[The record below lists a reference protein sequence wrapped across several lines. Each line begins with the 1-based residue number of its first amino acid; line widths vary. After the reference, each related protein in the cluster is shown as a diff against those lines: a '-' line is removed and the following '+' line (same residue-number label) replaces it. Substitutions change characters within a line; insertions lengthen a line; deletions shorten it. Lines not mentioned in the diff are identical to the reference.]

1 MNNSPK
7 AFRFLLAVL
16 MAFSFAVCVSA
27 AQAAPNPAESKFT
40 QDELAYMPAVQLI
53 ELFKKG
59 ETTPSEVLEAQI
71 SRVKKYNGEYNVSRR
86 DLVNELD
93 TFNAGKVNAITFDN
107 FDEARKLAKE
117 ADERYRNG
125 SARRLEGITV
135 GIKDE
140 NEVKGW
146 RVDAASLIMKD
157 NEPSAADGAMIQKLR
172 KEGAIFVF
180 QTTVPEQYLSP
191 MTWSRLYGVSRNPW
205 NLYYGT
211 GGSSGGSGAA
221 LAAGFCTLAT
231 GSDMGGSI
239 RIPSAMNGLYGF
251 KPPFGRVATS
261 DNTYETLGPMARTF
275 ADMALMQDVIT
286 GPSPEVHSVIR
297 PKLDYPQKYTPIQG
311 QKVAV
316 AYCRNWLPGGLSDE
330 SNHAMDTTV
339 AALKKA
345 GAQVEVIELDVEAE
359 SFMPT
364 YFKGLM
370 STSMYVIFNGLD
382 EHRDLFSSYVKN
394 LEAYAGNLTPQDQV
408 NAEMLLMKLH
418 RDVQQ
423 KVFEKGCIALIM
435 PTLATPHFPADLEA
449 TPDKTAPV
457 KGKTYPNTNLMLT
470 PIWNLASRYP
480 VVAMPVELSDK
491 NVPVGVQIVSN
502 TYDDL
507 NAFRVAYALSK
518 TIAPLYKD
526 GRFPDFRNAK

>member
-1 MNNSPK
+1 MNRFFFGK
-7 AFRFLLAVL
+7 AFAAFLAGALITL
-16 MAFSFAVCVSA
+16 FAAGASAVSA
-27 AQAAPNPAESKFT
+27 KSKFS

-53 ELFKKG
+53 ELFQKG
-59 ETTPSEVLEAQI
+59 ETTPSEVLDAQI

-86 DLVNELD
+86 DLLNELD
-93 TFNAGKVNAITFDN
+93 TFNAGKINAITFDN
-107 FDEARKLAKE
+107 FEEARKLAKE
-117 ADERYRNG
+117 ADERYRKG
-125 SARRLEGITV
+125 TARRLEGITV

-146 RVDAASLIMKD
+146 RVDCASLLLKD
-157 NEPSAADGAMIQKLR
+157 KEPSAADGAMIQSLR

-191 MTWSRLYGVSRNPW
+191 MTWSRLYGVTRNPW

-251 KPPFGRVATS
+251 KPPFGRVPTS
-261 DNTYETLGPMARTF
+261 ENTYETLGPMARTF
-275 ADMALMQDVIT
+275 ADMALMQDVIA
-286 GPSPEVHSVIR
+286 GPSPEVHSSIR
-297 PKLDYPQKYTPIQG
+297 PKLDYPQKYAPIRG

-316 AYCRNWLPGGLSDE
+316 AYFKNWLPGGLSRE
-330 SNHAMDTTV
+330 SDHAMDTIV
-339 AALKKA
+339 AALEKA
-345 GAQVEVIELDVEAE
+345 GAQVERIEEPDIDAQ
-359 SFMPT
+359 SSMPI

-370 STSMYVIFNGLD
+370 STSMYAIFDGLD
-382 EHRDLFSSYVKN
+382 KHRDLFSSYVKN
-394 LEAYAGNLTPQDQV
+394 LEIYAGKLTPQDQV
-408 NAEMLLMKLH
+408 NAEMGLGELH
-418 RDVQQ
+418 RDVQK

-449 TPDKTAPV
+449 TPDKAAQV
-457 KGKTYPNTNLMLT
+457 NGKTYSSTYLILT

-480 VVAMPVELSDK
+480 VVSMPVELSDK
-491 NVPVGVQIVSN
+491 NVPVGVQIVGN

-507 NAFRVAYALSK
+507 NAFRVAYSLSK
-518 TIAPLYKD
+518 VIPPLYQD
-526 GRFPDFRNAK
+526 GRFPDFRNVK

>member
-1 MNNSPK
+1 MNRFFSGK
-7 AFRFLLAVL
+7 ALCAFLAGVL
-16 MAFSFAVCVSA
+16 ITLFASGASAVSA
-27 AQAAPNPAESKFT
+27 KSKFS
-40 QDELAYMPAVQLI
+40 QEELAYMPAVQLI

-86 DLVNELD
+86 DLLNEPD

-117 ADERYRNG
+117 ADERYRKG
-125 SARRLEGITV
+125 TARRLEGITV

-146 RVDAASLIMKD
+146 RVDCASLILKD
-157 NEPSAADGAMIQKLR
+157 AEPSTADGAMIQKLR

-191 MTWSRLYGVSRNPW
+191 MTWSRLYGVTRNPW

-239 RIPSAMNGLYGF
+239 RIPAAMNGLYGF

-261 DNTYETLGPMARTF
+261 ENVYETLGPMARTF
-275 ADMALMQDVIT
+275 ADMALMQDVIA
-286 GPSPEVHSVIR
+286 GPSPEVHSTIR
-297 PKLDYPQKYTPIQG
+297 PKLGYPQKYALIRG

-316 AYCRNWLPGGLSDE
+316 AYCKNWLQGGLSQE
-330 SNHAMDTTV
+330 SDHAMDTTV

-345 GAQVEVIELDVEAE
+345 GAQVELIELDFSAE
-359 SFMPT
+359 SLMST

-370 STSMYVIFNGLD
+370 STSMYAIFDGLD
-382 EHRDLFSSYVKN
+382 THRDKFSSYVKN
-394 LEAYAGNLTPQDQV
+394 LETYAGKLTPQNQV
-408 NAEMLLMKLH
+408 DAEKMLGRLH

-435 PTLATPHFPADLEA
+435 PTLATPYFPADLEA
-449 TPDKTAPV
+449 TPDKAAQIH
-457 KGKTYPNTNLMLT
+457 GKNYTSTYLMLT

-480 VVAMPVELSDK
+480 VVDMPIELSGK

-518 TIAPLYKD
+518 VIAPLYQD
-526 GRFPDFRNAK
+526 ERFPDFRNEK

>member
-1 MNNSPK
+1 MNRFFFRKSLL
-7 AFRFLLAVL
+7 AFLAVL
-16 MAFSFAVCVSA
+16 LIALFVSGAGTVFAK
-27 AQAAPNPAESKFT
+27 SKFS
-40 QDELAYMPAVQLI
+40 QEELAYMPAVQLI
-53 ELFKKG
+53 ELFQKG

-71 SRVKKYNGEYNVSRR
+71 SQVKKYNGEYNVSRR

-107 FDEARKLAKE
+107 FAEARKLAKE
-117 ADERYRNG
+117 ADERYRQG
-125 SARRLEGITV
+125 SARRLEGITI

-146 RVDAASLIMKD
+146 RVDAASLLLKD
-157 NEPSAADGAMIQKLR
+157 REPSDADGAMIQKLR

-231 GSDMGGSI
+231 GSV
-239 RIPSAMNGLYGF
+239 

-261 DNTYETLGPMARTF
+261 ENTYETLGPMARTF
-275 ADMALMQDVIT
+275 ADMALMQDVIA
-286 GPSPEVHSVIR
+286 GPSPEVHATIR
-297 PKLDYPQKYTPIQG
+297 PKLDYPQKYTPIKG

-316 AYCRNWLPGGLSDE
+316 TYCKNWLQGGLSQEAD
-330 SNHAMDTTV
+330 HAVDTTV
-339 AALKKA
+339 AALKQA
-345 GAQVEVIELDVEAE
+345 GAQVEVIELDLSAE

-370 STSMYVIFNGLD
+370 STSMYAIFDGLD
-382 EHRDLFSSYVKN
+382 KHRDQFSSYVKN
-394 LEAYAGNLTPQDQV
+394 LEVYAGKLTPQDQV
-408 NAEMLLMKLH
+408 NAEMQLTKLH

-423 KVFEKGCIALIM
+423 KVFEKGCIALVM
-435 PTLATPHFPADLEA
+435 PTLATAHFPADLDA
-449 TPDKTAPV
+449 TPDKAAQV
-457 KGKTYPNTNLMLT
+457 RGKTYSSTNLMLT

-480 VVAMPVELSDK
+480 VVAMPVELSDR

-518 TIAPLYKD
+518 NIAPLYKD
-526 GRFPDFRNAK
+526 GRFPDFRNEK

>member
-1 MNNSPK
+1 MRKKIFRTFLP
-7 AFRFLLAVL
+7 AFAAGALLALVATAGHP
-16 MAFSFAVCVSA
+16 AFAKA
-27 AQAAPNPAESKFT
+27 KFS
-40 QDELAYMPAVQLI
+40 QEELAYMPAVQLI

-125 SARRLEGITV
+125 TARRLEGITV

-146 RVDAASLIMKD
+146 RVDAASLLLKD
-157 NEPSAADGAMIQKLR
+157 HEPSAADGAMIQKLR
-172 KEGAIFVF
+172 REGAIFVF

-239 RIPSAMNGLYGF
+239 RIPSAMNGLFGF

-275 ADMALMQDVIT
+275 ADMALMQDVIA
-286 GPSPEVHSVIR
+286 GPSPEIHSSIR
-297 PKLDYPQKYTPIQG
+297 PKLDYPQKYAPIQG

-316 AYCRNWLPGGLSDE
+316 AYCRNWLQGGLSQE
-330 SNHAMDTTV
+330 SDHAVDAAV

-345 GAQVEVIELDVEAE
+345 GAQVELTELDVSAE

-370 STSMYVIFNGLD
+370 STSMYAIFDGLD
-382 EHRDLFSSYVKN
+382 EHRDMFSSYVKN
-394 LEAYAGNLTPQDQV
+394 LETYAGNLTPQDQV
-408 NAEMLLMKLH
+408 NAEMMLAKLH

-423 KVFEKGCIALIM
+423 KVFEKGCIALVM
-435 PTLATPHFPADLEA
+435 PTLATPHFPADLDA
-449 TPDKTAPV
+449 TPDKAAQV
-457 KGKTYPNTNLMLT
+457 RGEIYSSTNLMLT

-491 NVPVGVQIVSN
+491 NIPVGVQIVGN

-518 TIAPLYKD
+518 SIAPLYKD
-526 GRFPDFRNAK
+526 GRFPDFRNEK

>member
-1 MNNSPK
+1 MNRFFFRK
-7 AFRFLLAVL
+7 TLFAFMAAVL
-16 MAFSFAVCVSA
+16 ITLFASSA
-27 AQAAPNPAESKFT
+27 NAVLAKSKFS
-40 QDELAYMPAVQLI
+40 QEELAYMPAVQLI

-86 DLVNELD
+86 DLLNELD

-117 ADERYRNG
+117 ADERYRKG

-135 GIKDE
+135 GVKDE
-140 NEVKGW
+140 NQVKGW
-146 RVDAASLIMKD
+146 RVDCASLILKD
-157 NEPSAADGAMIQKLR
+157 IAPSAADGAMIKKLR
-172 KEGAIFVF
+172 EEGAIFVF

-239 RIPSAMNGLYGF
+239 RIPSSMNGVYGF

-261 DNTYETLGPMARTF
+261 DNVYETLGPMARTF
-275 ADMALMQDVIT
+275 ADMVLMQDIIA
-286 GPSPEVHSVIR
+286 GPSPEVHSTIR
-297 PKLDYPQKYTPIQG
+297 PKLDYPQKYAPIRG

-316 AYCRNWLPGGLSDE
+316 AYFKNWLQGGLSQE
-330 SNHAMDTTV
+330 SDHAIDTAV
-339 AALKKA
+339 AALEKA
-345 GAQVEVIELDVEAE
+345 GAQVERVELDINAE
-359 SFMPT
+359 GFMPT

-370 STSMYVIFNGLD
+370 TTSMYIIFAGLD
-382 EHRDLFSSYVKN
+382 QHRDKFSAYVKN
-394 LEAYAGNLTPQDQV
+394 LEAYAGKLTPQDQV
-408 NAEMLLMKLH
+408 NAEMMLAKLH
-418 RDVQQ
+418 QEVQH
-423 KVFEKGCIALIM
+423 KVFEKGCIALVM
-435 PTLATPHFPADLEA
+435 PTLATPYFPADLEA
-449 TPDKTAPV
+449 TPDKAAQIH
-457 KGKTYPNTNLMLT
+457 GKTYTSTYLMLT

-480 VVAMPVELSDK
+480 VVDMPVELSDK

-518 TIAPLYKD
+518 VIAPLYQD
-526 GRFPDFRNAK
+526 GRFPDFRNEK

>member
-1 MNNSPK
+1 MHRFI
-7 AFRFLLAVL
+7 FRKTLLAFMAGVL
-16 MAFSFAVCVSA
+16 ITLFATGASTVFAKAKFS
-27 AQAAPNPAESKFT
+27 
-40 QDELAYMPAVQLI
+40 QDELAYMPAVKLI
-53 ELFKKG
+53 ELFQKG

-93 TFNAGKVNAITFDN
+93 TFNAGKVNAITFDK

-125 SARRLEGITV
+125 TARRLEGITIGV
-135 GIKDE
+135 KDE

-146 RVDAASLIMKD
+146 RVDAASLLLKD
-157 NEPSAADGAMIQKLR
+157 HEPCTADGAMIQKLR

-275 ADMALMQDVIT
+275 GDMALMQDVIA
-286 GPSPEVHSVIR
+286 GPSPEVHSTIR
-297 PKLDYPQKYTPIQG
+297 PKLDYPQKYASIKG

-316 AYCRNWLPGGLSDE
+316 AYCRNWLQGGLSQE
-330 SNHAMDTTV
+330 ANHAMDSTV

-345 GAQVEVIELDVEAE
+345 GAQVELIELDVSAE
-359 SFMPT
+359 NFMPT

-370 STSMYVIFNGLD
+370 STSMYVIFDGLD
-382 EHRDLFSSYVKN
+382 KHRDKFSSYVTN
-394 LEAYAGNLTPQDQV
+394 LEAYAGKLTPQDQV
-408 NAEMLLMKLH
+408 NAELMLAKLH

-435 PTLATPHFPADLEA
+435 PTLATPYFPADLDA
-449 TPDKTAPV
+449 TPDKAAQV
-457 KGKTYPNTNLMLT
+457 RGKTYSSTNLMLT

-480 VVAMPVELSDK
+480 VVAMPVELSAK

-526 GRFPDFRNAK
+526 GRFPDFRNVK

>member
-1 MNNSPK
+1 MRISKKVFTLFVVALVVAIGAN
-7 AFRFLLAVL
+7 A
-16 MAFSFAVCVSA
+16 VSA
-27 AQAAPNPAESKFT
+27 EPKFS
-40 QDELAYMPAVQLI
+40 QEELAYMPAVQLI

-117 ADERYRNG
+117 AEERYRNG
-125 SARRLEGITV
+125 TARRLEGITV
-135 GIKDE
+135 GVKDE

-146 RVDAASLIMKD
+146 RVDAASLLLKD
-157 NEPSAADGAMIQKLR
+157 REPCDSDGAMIQKLR
-172 KEGAIFVF
+172 SEGAIFVF

-231 GSDMGGSI
+231 GSDMCGSI
-239 RIPSAMNGLYGF
+239 RIPSSMNGLYGF

-261 DNTYETLGPMARTF
+261 ENAYETLGPMARTF
-275 ADMALMQDVIT
+275 ADMVLMQDIIA
-286 GPSPEVHSVIR
+286 GPSPMTHASIR
-297 PKLDYPQKYTPIQG
+297 PKLDYPQEYAPIKG

-316 AYCRNWLPGGLSDE
+316 AYFKNWLKGGLSEE
-330 SNHAMDTTV
+330 SDHAIDTAV
-339 AALKKA
+339 EALKKA
-345 GAQVEVIELDVEAE
+345 GAQVEVIELDVNAE
-359 SFMPT
+359 NFMPT

-370 STSMYVIFNGLD
+370 SSSMYAIFDGL
-382 EHRDLFSSYVKN
+382 EQHRDKFSAYVKN
-394 LEAYAGNLTPQDQV
+394 LEAYAGKLTPQDQV
-408 NAEMLLMKLH
+408 NAEMMLAKLH

-423 KVFEKGCIALIM
+423 KVFENGCIALVM
-435 PTLATPHFPADLEA
+435 PTLATPYFPADLEA
-449 TPDKTAPV
+449 TPDKTAQV
-457 KGKTYPNTNLMLT
+457 HGETYPSTNLMLT

-480 VVAMPVELSDK
+480 VVDMPVELSEK
-491 NVPVGVQIVSN
+491 NVPVGVQIVGN

-507 NAFRVAYALSK
+507 TAFRVAYALSK
-518 TIAPLYKD
+518 VIAPLYED

>member
-1 MNNSPK
+1 MNRFF
-7 AFRFLLAVL
+7 FRKELLAFMAGVL
-16 MAFSFAVCVSA
+16 ITLFASGASTVFA
-27 AQAAPNPAESKFT
+27 KSKFSEE
-40 QDELAYMPAVQLI
+40 ELAYMPAAQLI

-71 SRVKKYNGEYNVSRR
+71 SRVKKYNGEFNVSRR

-117 ADERYRNG
+117 ADERYRKG
-125 SARRLEGITV
+125 TARRLEGITV
-135 GIKDE
+135 GVKDE

-146 RVDAASLIMKD
+146 RVDAASLILKD
-157 NEPSAADGAMIQKLR
+157 REPSAADGAMIQKLR
-172 KEGAIFVF
+172 GEGAIFVF

-275 ADMALMQDVIT
+275 ADMALMQDVIA
-286 GPSPEVHSVIR
+286 GPSPEVHSSIR
-297 PKLDYPQKYTPIQG
+297 PKLDYPQEYAPIQG

-316 AYCRNWLPGGLSDE
+316 AYFKNWLPGGLSQE
-330 SNHAMDTTV
+330 SDHAMDTVV
-339 AALKKA
+339 AALEKA
-345 GAQVEVIELDVEAE
+345 GAQVERIEEPDINAE
-359 SFMPT
+359 SSMPI

-370 STSMYVIFNGLD
+370 STSMYAIFDGLD
-382 EHRDLFSSYVKN
+382 EHRDEFSSYVKN
-394 LEAYAGNLTPQDQV
+394 LETYAGKLTPQDQV
-408 NAEMLLMKLH
+408 NADMGLAELH

-435 PTLATPHFPADLEA
+435 PTLATPYFPADLEA
-449 TPDKTAPV
+449 TPDKAAQV
-457 KGKTYPNTNLMLT
+457 HGKTYPSTNLILT

-480 VVAMPVELSDK
+480 VVSMPVELSDK
-491 NVPVGVQIVSN
+491 NVPVGVQIVGN

-518 TIAPLYKD
+518 VIDPLYSD
-526 GRFPDFRNAK
+526 GRFPDFRNEK

>member
-1 MNNSPK
+1 
-7 AFRFLLAVL
+7 
-16 MAFSFAVCVSA
+16 MAGALIALFASGASTVFA
-27 AQAAPNPAESKFT
+27 KSKFS
-40 QDELAYMPAVQLI
+40 QEELAYMPAVQLI
-53 ELFKKG
+53 ELFKNG

-107 FDEARKLAKE
+107 FDEARTLAKK
-117 ADERYRNG
+117 ADERYRKG

-135 GIKDE
+135 GVKDE

-146 RVDAASLIMKD
+146 RVDAASIPMKD
-157 NEPSAADGAMIQKLR
+157 NKPSSSDGAMIQKLR
-172 KEGAIFVF
+172 DEGAIFVF

-191 MTWSRLYGVSRNPW
+191 MTWSRLYGVTRNPW
-205 NLYYGT
+205 NLYYGA

-275 ADMALMQDVIT
+275 ADMALMQDIIS
-286 GPSPEVHSVIR
+286 GPSPKVHASIR
-297 PKLDYPQKYTPIQG
+297 PKLNYPQEYAPLQG
-311 QKVAV
+311 TKVAV
-316 AYCRNWLPGGLSDE
+316 AYFKKWIKGGLSQE
-330 SNHAMDTTV
+330 SDHSLDV
-339 AALKKA
+339 VSAALQKA
-345 GAQVEVIELDVEAE
+345 GAHIEKIELDITSE

-370 STSMYVIFNGLD
+370 STSMYALFDGLD
-382 EHRDLFSSYVKN
+382 NGRDTFSSYMNN
-394 LEAYAGNLTPQDQV
+394 LFSYAGKLSPQDQV
-408 NAEMLLMKLH
+408 NAEMLLAKLH
-418 RDVQQ
+418 QDVQQ

-449 TPDKTAPV
+449 SPDKAALV
-457 KGKTYPNTNLMLT
+457 RGKTYPSTNLLLT

-480 VVAMPVELSDK
+480 VVTVPVELSNK

-518 TIAPLYKD
+518 AIAPLYTE
-526 GRFPDFRNAK
+526 GRLPDFRNAK

>member
-1 MNNSPK
+1 MNRFFFRNVFF
-7 AFRFLLAVL
+7 AFMAGVL
-16 MAFSFAVCVSA
+16 ITLFASGANAVSA
-27 AQAAPNPAESKFT
+27 ASKFS
-40 QDELAYMPAVQLI
+40 QEELAYMPAVQLI
-53 ELFKKG
+53 ELFQKG

-86 DLVNELD
+86 DLLNELD

-117 ADERYRNG
+117 ADERYRKG

-146 RVDAASLIMKD
+146 RVDCASLILKD

-172 KEGAIFVF
+172 REGAIFVF

-191 MTWSRLYGVSRNPW
+191 MTWSRLYGVTRNPW
-205 NLYYGT
+205 NLYYG
-211 GGSSGGSGAA
+211 SGGSGAA

-261 DNTYETLGPMARTF
+261 ENVYETLGPMARTF
-275 ADMALMQDVIT
+275 ADMALMQDVIA
-286 GPSPEVHSVIR
+286 GPSPEVHSTIR
-297 PKLDYPQKYTPIQG
+297 PKLDYPQEYAPIRG

-316 AYCRNWLPGGLSDE
+316 AYCKNWLQGGLSQE
-330 SNHAMDTTV
+330 SDHAMDTVV
-339 AALKKA
+339 AALEKA
-345 GAQVEVIELDVEAE
+345 GAQVELIELDTNAE
-359 SFMPT
+359 RFMPT

-370 STSMYVIFNGLD
+370 STSMYAIFDGLD
-382 EHRDLFSSYVKN
+382 QHRAMFSSYVRN
-394 LEAYAGNLTPQDQV
+394 LETYAGKLTPQDQV
-408 NAEMLLMKLH
+408 DAEKMLGRLH

-423 KVFEKGCIALIM
+423 KVFEKGCIALVM

-449 TPDKTAPV
+449 TPDKKAQV
-457 KGKTYPNTNLMLT
+457 QGKTYSSTNLILT

-480 VVAMPVELSDK
+480 VVDMPVELSDK
-491 NVPVGVQIVSN
+491 NVPVGVQIVGN

-518 TIAPLYKD
+518 VIAPLYQD
-526 GRFPDFRNAK
+526 GRFPDFRNEK

>member
-1 MNNSPK
+1 MNRLFRK
-7 AFRFLLAVL
+7 ALFAFMAGVLIALFASGSSAV
-16 MAFSFAVCVSA
+16 FA
-27 AQAAPNPAESKFT
+27 QSKFS
-40 QDELAYMPAVQLI
+40 QEELAYMPAVQLI

-117 ADERYRNG
+117 ADERYRKG
-125 SARRLEGITV
+125 SARALEGITV
-135 GIKDE
+135 GVKDDIA
-140 NEVKGW
+140 VKGW
-146 RVDAASLIMKD
+146 RVDAASLLLKD
-157 NEPSAADGAMIQKLR
+157 SEPRTDDEAMIQKLR
-172 KEGAIFVF
+172 EEGAIFVF
-180 QTTVPEQYLSP
+180 QTTVPEQYISP
-191 MTWSRLYGVSRNPW
+191 MTWSRLYGVTRNPW

-239 RIPSAMNGLYGF
+239 RIPAAMNGLYGF

-261 DNTYETLGPMARTF
+261 DNAYETYGPIARTF
-275 ADMALMQDVIT
+275 ADLVLMQNVVV
-286 GPSPEVHSVIR
+286 GPSPKIHASIR
-297 PKLDYPQKYTPIQG
+297 PKLDYPQEYAPIEG

-316 AYCRNWLPGGLSDE
+316 AYFKNWIKGGLSQE
-330 SNHAMDTTV
+330 SDHAIDTVV
-339 AALKKA
+339 AALEKA
-345 GAQVEVIELDVEAE
+345 GAQVERIELDFTAE

-364 YFKGLM
+364 YLRGLM
-370 STSMYVIFNGLD
+370 STSMYSIFDGLE
-382 EHRDLFSSYVKN
+382 EHRDMFCSYVRN
-394 LEAYAGNLTPQDQV
+394 IETYAGKLTPQNQV
-408 NAEMLLMKLH
+408 DAANLITKLH
-418 RDVQQ
+418 QDVQR
-423 KVFEKGCIALIM
+423 KVFENGCIALVM

-449 TPDKTAPV
+449 TPDKAAQV
-457 KGKTYPNTNLMLT
+457 HGKTHYSTNLVLT

-480 VVAMPVELSDK
+480 VVSMPVELSDK

-518 TIAPLYKD
+518 VIAPLYRD

>member
-1 MNNSPK
+1 M
-7 AFRFLLAVL
+7 AGVL
-16 MAFSFAVCVSA
+16 FMLFVSA
-27 AQAAPNPAESKFT
+27 GQPVLAKSKFS
-40 QDELAYMPAVQLI
+40 QQELAYMPAVQLI

-86 DLVNELD
+86 DLVHELD

-107 FDEARKLAKE
+107 FEEARKLAKE
-117 ADERYRNG
+117 ADERYRKG

-135 GIKDE
+135 GVKDE

-146 RVDAASLIMKD
+146 RVDAASIPLKD
-157 NEPSAADGAMIQKLR
+157 STPSDSDGAMIQKLR
-172 KEGAIFVF
+172 AEGAIFVF

-191 MTWSRLYGVSRNPW
+191 MTWSRLYGVTRNPW
-205 NLYYGT
+205 NLHYGA

-239 RIPSAMNGLYGF
+239 RIPAAMNGVYGF

-275 ADMALMQDVIT
+275 ADMALMQDVVA
-286 GPSPEVHSVIR
+286 GPSPKVHSSIR
-297 PKLDYPQKYTPIQG
+297 PKLDYPQEYAPIRG

-316 AYCRNWLPGGLSDE
+316 AYFKKWIPGGLSEE
-330 SNHAMDTTV
+330 SDHSMDAV
-339 AALKKA
+339 SAALEKA
-345 GAQVEVIELDVEAE
+345 GAHIEKIELDIESE
-359 SFMPT
+359 SFLPT

-370 STSMYVIFNGLD
+370 STSMYVLFNDLD
-382 EHRDLFSSYVKN
+382 KGRDTFSSYVKN
-394 LEAYAGNLTPQDQV
+394 LYAYAGKLSPQDQV
-408 NAEMLLMKLH
+408 NADLLLMKLH
-418 RDVQQ
+418 QDVQQ

-449 TPDKTAPV
+449 SPDKAALV
-457 KGKTYPNTNLMLT
+457 HGKKHPGANLLLT

-480 VVAMPVELSDK
+480 VVTMPVELSGK

-507 NAFRVAYALSK
+507 NSFRVAYALSK
-518 TIAPLYKD
+518 AIAPLYTD
-526 GRFPDFRNAK
+526 GRFPDFRNAQ

>member
-1 MNNSPK
+1 MRISKK
-7 AFRFLLAVL
+7 AFTLFVVALVVAIG
-16 MAFSFAVCVSA
+16 ANAVSA
-27 AQAAPNPAESKFT
+27 EPKFS
-40 QDELAYMPAVQLI
+40 QEELAYMPAVKLI

-117 ADERYRNG
+117 AEERYRNG
-125 SARRLEGITV
+125 TARRLEGITV
-135 GIKDE
+135 GVKDE

-146 RVDAASLIMKD
+146 RVDAASLLLKD
-157 NEPSAADGAMIQKLR
+157 REPCDSDGAMIQKLR
-172 KEGAIFVF
+172 SEGAIFVF

-239 RIPSAMNGLYGF
+239 RIPSSMNGLYGF

-261 DNTYETLGPMARTF
+261 ENVYETLGPMARTF
-275 ADMALMQDVIT
+275 ADMVLMQDIIA
-286 GPSPEVHSVIR
+286 GPSPMTHASIR
-297 PKLDYPQKYTPIQG
+297 PKLEYPQEYAPMKG

-316 AYCRNWLPGGLSDE
+316 AYFKNWLKGGLSQE
-330 SNHAMDTTV
+330 SDHAIDTAV
-339 AALKKA
+339 EALKKA
-345 GAQVEVIELDVEAE
+345 GAQVEVIELDVNAE
-359 SFMPT
+359 NFMPT

-370 STSMYVIFNGLD
+370 SSSMYAIFDGL
-382 EHRDLFSSYVKN
+382 EQHRDKFSAYVKN
-394 LEAYAGNLTPQDQV
+394 LEAYAGKLTPQDQV
-408 NAEMLLMKLH
+408 NAEMMLAKLH

-423 KVFEKGCIALIM
+423 KVFENGCIALVM
-435 PTLATPHFPADLEA
+435 PTLATPYFPADLEA
-449 TPDKTAPV
+449 TPDKTAQV
-457 KGKTYPNTNLMLT
+457 HGETYPSTNLMLT

-480 VVAMPVELSDK
+480 VVDMPVELSDK
-491 NVPVGVQIVSN
+491 NVPVGVQIVGN

-507 NAFRVAYALSK
+507 TAFRVAYALSK
-518 TIAPLYKD
+518 VIAPLYED

>member
-1 MNNSPK
+1 M
-7 AFRFLLAVL
+7 AGLLITI
-16 MAFSFAVCVSA
+16 FASSA
-27 AQAAPNPAESKFT
+27 TVFAKSKFS
-40 QDELAYMPAVQLI
+40 QEELAYMPAVKLI

-117 ADERYRNG
+117 ADERYRKG
-125 SARRLEGITV
+125 TARRLEGITV

-146 RVDAASLIMKD
+146 RVDAASLLLKD
-157 NEPSAADGAMIQKLR
+157 YEPSTSDGAMIQKLR
-172 KEGAIFVF
+172 REGAIFVF

-239 RIPSAMNGLYGF
+239 RIPSSMNGLYGF

-275 ADMALMQDVIT
+275 ADMTLMQDVID
-286 GPSPEVHSVIR
+286 GPSPEVHASIR
-297 PKLDYPQKYTPIQG
+297 PKLDYPQKYAPIQG

-316 AYCRNWLPGGLSDE
+316 AYCKNWIQGGLSQE
-330 SNHAMDTTV
+330 SDHAMDTTV
-339 AALKKA
+339 KALKKA
-345 GAQVEVIELDVEAE
+345 GAQVELIELDVNAE
-359 SFMPT
+359 NFMPT

-370 STSMYVIFNGLD
+370 TTSMYVIFNGLD
-382 EHRDLFSSYVKN
+382 EHRDQFSSYVKN
-394 LEAYAGNLTPQDQV
+394 LETYAGKLTPQDQV
-408 NAEMLLMKLH
+408 NAELLLRKLH
-418 RDVQQ
+418 QDVQQ

-435 PTLATPHFPADLEA
+435 PTLATPYFPADLEA
-449 TPDKTAPV
+449 TPDKVAQV
-457 KGKTYPNTNLMLT
+457 HGKNYSSTNLMLT

-480 VVAMPVELSDK
+480 VVSMPIELSGK

-518 TIAPLYKD
+518 NIAPLYMD
-526 GRFPDFRNAK
+526 GRFPDFRNEK

>member
-1 MNNSPK
+1 MRISKK
-7 AFRFLLAVL
+7 AFTLFVVALVVAIG
-16 MAFSFAVCVSA
+16 ANAVSA
-27 AQAAPNPAESKFT
+27 EPKFS
-40 QDELAYMPAVQLI
+40 QEELAYMPAVQLI

-117 ADERYRNG
+117 AEERYRNG
-125 SARRLEGITV
+125 TARRLEGITV
-135 GIKDE
+135 GVKDE

-146 RVDAASLIMKD
+146 RVDAASLLLKD
-157 NEPSAADGAMIQKLR
+157 REPCDSDGAMIQKLR
-172 KEGAIFVF
+172 SEGAIFVF

-239 RIPSAMNGLYGF
+239 RIPSSMNGLYGF

-261 DNTYETLGPMARTF
+261 ENVYETLGPMARTF
-275 ADMALMQDVIT
+275 ADMVLMQDIIA
-286 GPSPEVHSVIR
+286 GPSPMTHASIR
-297 PKLDYPQKYTPIQG
+297 PKLEYPQEYAPIKG

-316 AYCRNWLPGGLSDE
+316 AYFKNWLKGGLSQE
-330 SNHAMDTTV
+330 SDHAIDTAV
-339 AALKKA
+339 EALKKA
-345 GAQVEVIELDVEAE
+345 GAQVEVIELDVNAE
-359 SFMPT
+359 NFMPT

-370 STSMYVIFNGLD
+370 SSSMYAIFDGL
-382 EHRDLFSSYVKN
+382 EQHRDKFSAYVKN
-394 LEAYAGNLTPQDQV
+394 LEAYAGKLTPQDQV
-408 NAEMLLMKLH
+408 NAEMMLAKLH

-423 KVFEKGCIALIM
+423 KVFENGCIALVM
-435 PTLATPHFPADLEA
+435 PTLATPYFPADLEA
-449 TPDKTAPV
+449 TPDKTAQV
-457 KGKTYPNTNLMLT
+457 HGETYPSTNLMLT

-480 VVAMPVELSDK
+480 VVDMPVELSDK
-491 NVPVGVQIVSN
+491 NVPVGVQIVGN

-507 NAFRVAYALSK
+507 TAFRVAYALSK
-518 TIAPLYKD
+518 VIAPLYED